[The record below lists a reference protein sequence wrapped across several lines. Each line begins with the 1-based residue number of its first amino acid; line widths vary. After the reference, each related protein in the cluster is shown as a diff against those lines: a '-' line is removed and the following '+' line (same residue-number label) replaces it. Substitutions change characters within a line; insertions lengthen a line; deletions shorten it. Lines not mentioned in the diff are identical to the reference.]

1 MLVNAALIGALL
13 FAAWLLARVA
23 QWIGFPSAVMLA
35 VLGIVAASL
44 YPHATPIVLTPATLG
59 IFLPALIFEA
69 AWDIDAAALRRV
81 ARAIALLAIPGV
93 LVTAA
98 CVAAAGTFGGGLTWP
113 AALVLGAIVSATDPV
128 AVLALFRE
136 LAVPV
141 DLFTIVAGESIANDG
156 VAAVLV
162 SVLVP
167 LARGGPAPSIPATL
181 GTMAYAALGG
191 TAVGI
196 AVALFVTPLLRRERR
211 DWERIVTTLVV
222 AYGSYAA
229 ASLCGMSGIFASAAA
244 GIALPS
250 RALAKRDA
258 RVVEHFWDRTAEIAN
273 GLVFL
278 LIGLNLRVDRIAHEP
293 ALVAAVLVAVVLSR
307 ALLAYGLVPFVA
319 ALRGRSHAAIALAG
333 VRGGLSLA
341 LALGLPNEVV
351 GRPLIIDAVFA
362 VVFATLI
369 VQGSTIAPLLRR
381 LRLSAS

>member
-250 RALAKRDA
+250 LALAKRDA